1 MTTTL
6 IKCQHPNMFT
16 MRCAVCNGKTEREE
30 IERAKKQRLLD
41 ADKSLEGADLHKR
54 VCEECGHIAYIRDN

>member
-1 MTTTL
+1 
-6 IKCQHPNMFT
+6 

-30 IERAKKQRLLD
+30 IEKAKKQRLLD

-54 VCEECGHIAYIRDN
+54 VCKECGHIAYLREN